1 MLPDGYEQLELFRT
15 SPTGEIIPI
24 TFFDDLD
31 DSKKEEEKW
40 PNIVGVAR
48 KTKE

>member
-24 TFFDDLD
+24 TFFDD
-31 DSKKEEEKW
+31 SKKEEEKW
-40 PNIVGVAR
+40 PNIAEVAR